1 MTSNFRF
8 LQQNKQFNSFAHACV
23 EAEQSI
29 AISASTTAILSRR
42 ALELA
47 VKWLYASD
55 SALKVPYQDN
65 LSSLI
70 HERSFLD
77 LIDQSLF
84 SPIKYIIKLG
94 NIAAHSPVPVKRPEA
109 ALSLYNLHQFTSWIS
124 YCYATDYQETTFQ
137 EDLLPI
143 GT

>member
-1 MTSNFRF
+1 MASNFAF
-8 LQQNKQFNSFAHACV
+8 LKQNQPFTSFAHACD
-23 EAEQSI
+23 EAEKSI
-29 AISASTTAILSRR
+29 AISPSATAILARR

-84 SPIKYIIKLG
+84 VPIKFIVKLG
-94 NIAAHSPVPVKRPEA
+94 NLAVHSPA
-109 ALSLYNLHQFTSWIS
+109 
-124 YCYATDYQETTFQ
+124 
-137 EDLLPI
+137 PI
-143 GT
+143 

>member
-1 MTSNFRF
+1 MASNFSF
-8 LQQNKQFNSFAHACV
+8 LEQNQQFAGFARACA
-23 EAEQSI
+23 EAEKSI
-29 AISASTTAILSRR
+29 AVTPSTTAILSRR

-84 SPIKYIIKLG
+84 SPIKYIVKLG
-94 NIAAHSPVPVKRPEA
+94 NHAVHSPAPVKRGEA
-109 ALSLYNLHQFTSWIS
+109 ILSLYNLHQFTAWIRR
-124 YCYATDYQETTFQ
+124 
-137 EDLLPI
+137 
-143 GT
+143 

>member
-1 MTSNFRF
+1 MTSNFSFLEQHQQFIRF
-8 LQQNKQFNSFAHACV
+8 THACV
-23 EAEQSI
+23 EAEKSI
-29 AISASTTAILSRR
+29 AISPSTTAILSRR

-55 SALKVPYQDN
+55 SELKVPYQDN

-84 SPIKYIIKLG
+84 DPIKYIIKL
-94 NIAAHSPVPVKRPEA
+94 ATSPLIPRFP
-109 ALSLYNLHQFTSWIS
+109 
-124 YCYATDYQETTFQ
+124 
-137 EDLLPI
+137 
-143 GT
+143 